1 MRKENRN
8 ILEFTVLDSDTGV
21 VLKKVQEEMKQQ
33 VDKNGRKVIRW
44 C

>member
-8 ILEFTVLDSDTGV
+8 ILESTVLDSDTGV
-21 VLKKVQEEMKQQ
+21 VLKKVQKEMKQQ